1 MVHRPHGNG
10 DDSSALRITYFYDLP
25 VPSPQAAPIQ
35 ILNTAR
41 ALAELG
47 VPVAVRLRR
56 IDAPDEERAL
66 APYGIAPHP
75 LLELG
80 TYSAWRMR
88 LGARALRPRADEPAA
103 YAAWDIA
110 LSRGESA
117 LALLPWLQRRRAD
130 PRHRFVYEAH
140 RLCHTR
146 AARPRALG
154 PGRILPAAWAARR
167 TRRAEAAIV
176 AIADGVVCLGDG
188 VRAALE
194 DAFGLPER
202 VLVLPSGTTVPDQ
215 AAVPGDSERDVDVV
229 YAGKLEPRKGA
240 DVLVEAL
247 ARLPGR
253 VAWVAGGR
261 REQVAALRRLAEAR
275 GVASRVI
282 TTGHIAPVRV
292 WELMRRARVGVCPLP
307 PGDEVSERFTS
318 PLKILEMMAWG
329 VPIVATDLP
338 SVRALLEH
346 ERTALLV
353 EPGSAEALARG
364 VAALLADRGLAAR
377 LASAARAEVVRYSW
391 RERAARLL
399 AFLRSLP

>member
-1 MVHRPHGNG
+1 MVHPPHGTG
-10 DDSSALRITYFYDLP
+10 DASDLRITYFYDLP
-25 VPSPQAAPIQ
+25 VPSPHAAPIQ
-35 ILNTAR
+35 ILNTAH

-56 IDAPDEERAL
+56 IDAPDEARAL
-66 APYGIAPHP
+66 AGYGIAPHP

-88 LGARALRPRADEPAA
+88 LGARAGRTGAAATADGTR
-103 YAAWDIA
+103 DIA

-117 LALLPWLQRRRAD
+117 LALLPWLERRRSD

-146 AARPRALG
+146 AARLRGRG
-154 PGRILPAAWAARR
+154 PGRVVPAAWAAWR
-167 TRRAEAAIV
+167 TRRAEAATV
-176 AIADGVVCLGDG
+176 AIADGVVCLGEG
-188 VRAALE
+188 VRDALAE
-194 DAFGLPER
+194 AFDLRAPA
-202 VLVLPSGTTVPDQ
+202 LVLPSGTVVPED
-215 AAVPGDSERDVDVV
+215 AAVPPDSERDVDVV
-229 YAGKLEPRKGA
+229 YAGKLETRKGA
-240 DVLVEAL
+240 DVLAEAL
-247 ARLPGR
+247 VHLPGR
-253 VAWVAGGR
+253 AAWVAGGR
-261 REQVAALRRLAEAR
+261 PAQVAVLRSVAEAR
-275 GVASRVI
+275 GVASQLI

-292 WELMRRARVGVCPLP
+292 QELMRRARVGVCPLP

-338 SVRALLEH
+338 SVRVLLEH

-353 EPGSAEALARG
+353 EPGSADALARG
-364 VAALLADRGLAAR
+364 VAALLEDRALAMR